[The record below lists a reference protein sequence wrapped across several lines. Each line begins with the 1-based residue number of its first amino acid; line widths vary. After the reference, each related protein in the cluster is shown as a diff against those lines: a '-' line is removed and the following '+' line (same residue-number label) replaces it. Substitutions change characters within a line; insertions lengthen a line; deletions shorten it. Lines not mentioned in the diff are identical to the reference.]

1 MQLANPIPTSA
12 YRQLGVALQPPGEAV
27 LVEICVVEGIEVRR
41 QSPHRPDE
49 LKLPGDAVA
58 GETEAHFT
66 REFESVLRLPLDLA
80 ERISGGETVRDQ
92 VDACIRRVRE
102 VAGILRCLEGAPQE
116 GATDPQVLRPVGHV
130 DGKDQVH
137 AGAETVEPMLFH
149 QVEPE
154 PAEAKPG
161 LVVPEV
167 RPQHAA
173 QPRISEARSV
183 AVAVLQAE
191 GRHPTDDEA
200 EKIQVREQG
209 RRGEDREHVHG
220 RTPVRIAH
228 QRQIEQRLDRARVE
242 PLPQVVIFLPDVIR
256 RGTQRPVAVDPLQ
269 VIAPHRDGA
278 VAQVQRRI
286 EIDAHASD
294 GRRVD
299 DGLCASRQH
308 GEVLSRQRQLPG
320 QILALRLVELEFE
333 HEPVAFFPS
342 ALRQQGTAGQEILQ
356 SRGIRGCRLG
366 PPSRHEV
373 ELGHLLALLLRHDQR
388 RAAVELV
395 HDFKDVLFEVLRR
408 RLRREQPA
416 DPEMRHGA
424 LAFVDERISRLLD
437 TVVDERVGPVR
448 ADDQSSAD
456 GVPQRGVHR
465 FLALP
470 MDQRERGRFGNVPE
484 TGQLSQR
491 LLGGSGQA
499 AQLRSHEI
507 RDVVGKAFGA
517 DARHVPG
524 PGQGA
529 GIESQERLLFQGEQE
544 LDGEKR
550 VAVGLLEYQA
560 SQGSHA
566 LAIGVQ
572 GIGKQPFDIVRLQ
585 SREQDLPHHAAGSP
599 DHRQHPRE
607 RVRGADLVVAIGA
620 DQEQVPHVGVEDEVL
635 DQFEGC
641 AIQPLQVVEEQRERV
656 LGSCKHAEKTP
667 EHQLEAILPFLL
679 RELRNRR
686 LLADDE
692 SQLRDEVD
700 HELAVRAKRI

>member
-1 MQLANPIPTSA
+1 MVMSGQRFQVLGPLLGGGLIATRRPRERRVEMVLGMLELSGRGPEQRLDLRRSHDPRRRIAGVDASLQLANPIPTSA
-12 YRQLGVALQPPGEAV
+12 YRQLGIALQPPREDV
-27 LVEICVVEGIEVRR
+27 LVEIRVVEGIEVRR

-66 REFESVLRLPLDLA
+66 REFEPLLCLPLDLA

-116 GATDPQVLRPVGHV
+116 GATDPQVLGPVGHV

-256 RGTQRPVAVDPLQ
+256 RRTQRPLAVDPLQ

-342 ALRQQGTAGQEILQ
+342 ALRQQGVQ
-356 SRGIRGCRLG
+356 
-366 PPSRHEV
+366 
-373 ELGHLLALLLRHDQR
+373 LRWAETRPVRQHDGAPLHHR
-388 RAAVELV
+388 CPA
-395 HDFKDVLFEVLRR
+395 
-408 RLRREQPA
+408 QPA
-416 DPEMRHGA
+416 PAG
-424 LAFVDERISRLLD
+424 
-437 TVVDERVGPVR
+437 
-448 ADDQSSAD
+448 DQ
-456 GVPQRGVHR
+456 VLHR
-465 FLALP
+465 SL
-470 MDQRERGRFGNVPE
+470 N
-484 TGQLSQR
+484 
-491 LLGGSGQA
+491 LGKG
-499 AQLRSHEI
+499 
-507 RDVVGKAFGA
+507 
-517 DARHVPG
+517 
-524 PGQGA
+524 
-529 GIESQERLLFQGEQE
+529 
-544 LDGEKR
+544 
-550 VAVGLLEYQA
+550 
-560 SQGSHA
+560 
-566 LAIGVQ
+566 
-572 GIGKQPFDIVRLQ
+572 
-585 SREQDLPHHAAGSP
+585 
-599 DHRQHPRE
+599 
-607 RVRGADLVVAIGA
+607 
-620 DQEQVPHVGVEDEVL
+620 
-635 DQFEGC
+635 
-641 AIQPLQVVEEQRERV
+641 
-656 LGSCKHAEKTP
+656 
-667 EHQLEAILPFLL
+667 
-679 RELRNRR
+679 
-686 LLADDE
+686 
-692 SQLRDEVD
+692 
-700 HELAVRAKRI
+700 